1 MHSRTERALL
11 GEADVRRNILKQQRC
26 DEARALART
35 FRGSVQ
41 HRPFLAAFA
50 RECRQQNE
58 EERAAVKAA
67 AAGHRAV
74 ADVASALKRRQAC
87 VGAECGSRLR
97 AGLRLL
103 RGGGDDDDQH
113 VFSVVHAAELY
124 GAHYKYQ
131 EKLESALAETNQ
143 RLDDIWS
150 AYGNDDNDVD
160 EAPVSSIQHET
171 EKTKLDPKIHKTRD
185 ILVKSEPRIQP
196 AKSAKKAA
204 EAAAAAAKAAK
215 EVAAR
220 EAAAKKAAEAAAAK
234 KAAEAASARKAAEA
248 TRQKRLVREAA
259 EAAAKKAAARK
270 AAEAAAKKAAE
281 AAAREAAA
289 RKAAEAAA
297 REAAAPAAAAPAGM
311 LGTLGKFAK
320 NAWRVAT
327 GAPEGD
333 VVRTVKMEATGDIIK
348 AHYADIDAAA
358 MKLKGDVQYYY
369 NLYAPNTLQRVF
381 REATPTQRLTTK
393 FKRRS
398 ADLKDYIDLG
408 GDFQVP
414 LRIVTGGAPDKPA
427 MLEMVIVIITNL
439 LLVSAQLVLLGTTVD
454 KEPLKNGM
462 EHWKHRLVK
471 IYERLRVAKKSDDI
485 DNVLGAEIYSLNAL
499 HIADE
504 LEGAKKHLD
513 AISEAAKPLTGI
525 NQPLKV
531 TAERIVASATDTKIA
546 LTGRGEDE
554 EPFRYGS
561 APSLRSV

>member
-67 AAGHRAV
+67 AVGHRAV

-103 RGGGDDDDQH
+103 RGGGDDDAQH

-131 EKLESALAETNQ
+131 ENLESALAETNQ

-196 AKSAKKAA
+196 AKSARKAA

-220 EAAAKKAAEAAAAK
+220 EAAAAK
-234 KAAEAASARKAAEA
+234 KAAEAAEAKKKAAEKKAAEAAARKAAEA

-259 EAAAKKAAARK
+259 EAAAKKAAEA
-270 AAEAAAKKAAE
+270 AAAKKAAE

-289 RKAAEAAA
+289 RK
-297 REAAAPAAAAPAGM
+297 AAAPAAAAPAGM

-348 AHYADIDAAA
+348 AHYADIDAAE

-381 REATPTQRLTTK
+381 REATPTQRLTTQ

-504 LEGAKKHLD
+504 LEGAKK
-513 AISEAAKPLTGI
+513 
-525 NQPLKV
+525 
-531 TAERIVASATDTKIA
+531 
-546 LTGRGEDE
+546 
-554 EPFRYGS
+554 
-561 APSLRSV
+561 

>member
-196 AKSAKKAA
+196 AKSARKAA

-220 EAAAKKAAEAAAAK
+220 EAAAAKKAAETAEEK

-270 AAEAAAKKAAE
+270 AAEAAA
-281 AAAREAAA
+281 
-289 RKAAEAAA
+289 RKAAEAT
-297 REAAAPAAAAPAGM
+297 RQ
-311 LGTLGKFAK
+311 K
-320 NAWRVAT
+320 
-327 GAPEGD
+327 
-333 VVRTVKMEATGDIIK
+333 
-348 AHYADIDAAA
+348 
-358 MKLKGDVQYYY
+358 
-369 NLYAPNTLQRVF
+369 
-381 REATPTQRLTTK
+381 
-393 FKRRS
+393 
-398 ADLKDYIDLG
+398 
-408 GDFQVP
+408 
-414 LRIVTGGAPDKPA
+414 
-427 MLEMVIVIITNL
+427 
-439 LLVSAQLVLLGTTVD
+439 
-454 KEPLKNGM
+454 
-462 EHWKHRLVK
+462 RLVK
-471 IYERLRVAKKSDDI
+471 K
-485 DNVLGAEIYSLNAL
+485 
-499 HIADE
+499 
-504 LEGAKKHLD
+504 
-513 AISEAAKPLTGI
+513 
-525 NQPLKV
+525 
-531 TAERIVASATDTKIA
+531 
-546 LTGRGEDE
+546 
-554 EPFRYGS
+554 
-561 APSLRSV
+561 

>member
-67 AAGHRAV
+67 AAGHHSV

-87 VGAECGSRLR
+87 VGAECGSRLQ

-150 AYGNDDNDVD
+150 AYCNADNDVY

-196 AKSAKKAA
+196 AKSARKAA

-215 EVAAR
+215 EAA
-220 EAAAKKAAEAAAAK
+220 EKKAAEAAAAK

-270 AAEAAAKKAAE
+270 AAEAA
-281 AAAREAAA
+281 
-289 RKAAEAAA
+289 
-297 REAAAPAAAAPAGM
+297 
-311 LGTLGKFAK
+311 
-320 NAWRVAT
+320 
-327 GAPEGD
+327 
-333 VVRTVKMEATGDIIK
+333 
-348 AHYADIDAAA
+348 
-358 MKLKGDVQYYY
+358 
-369 NLYAPNTLQRVF
+369 
-381 REATPTQRLTTK
+381 
-393 FKRRS
+393 
-398 ADLKDYIDLG
+398 
-408 GDFQVP
+408 
-414 LRIVTGGAPDKPA
+414 
-427 MLEMVIVIITNL
+427 
-439 LLVSAQLVLLGTTVD
+439 
-454 KEPLKNGM
+454 
-462 EHWKHRLVK
+462 
-471 IYERLRVAKKSDDI
+471 
-485 DNVLGAEIYSLNAL
+485 
-499 HIADE
+499 
-504 LEGAKKHLD
+504 
-513 AISEAAKPLTGI
+513 
-525 NQPLKV
+525 
-531 TAERIVASATDTKIA
+531 
-546 LTGRGEDE
+546 
-554 EPFRYGS
+554 
-561 APSLRSV
+561 

>member
-103 RGGGDDDDQH
+103 RGGGDDDAQH

-131 EKLESALAETNQ
+131 ENLESALAETNQ

-196 AKSAKKAA
+196 AKSA
-204 EAAAAAAKAAK
+204 
-215 EVAAR
+215 R
-220 EAAAKKAAEAAAAK
+220 KAAEAAAAK

-381 REATPTQRLTTK
+381 REATP
-393 FKRRS
+393 
-398 ADLKDYIDLG
+398 
-408 GDFQVP
+408 
-414 LRIVTGGAPDKPA
+414 
-427 MLEMVIVIITNL
+427 
-439 LLVSAQLVLLGTTVD
+439 
-454 KEPLKNGM
+454 
-462 EHWKHRLVK
+462 
-471 IYERLRVAKKSDDI
+471 
-485 DNVLGAEIYSLNAL
+485 
-499 HIADE
+499 
-504 LEGAKKHLD
+504 
-513 AISEAAKPLTGI
+513 
-525 NQPLKV
+525 
-531 TAERIVASATDTKIA
+531 
-546 LTGRGEDE
+546 
-554 EPFRYGS
+554 
-561 APSLRSV
+561 